1 MVESSQP
8 VVKAWDR
15 IPPARKE
22 RPVGTWDVIPTTD
35 RVQTHNVQRAEIP
48 DEIKAQLRAEARRTG
63 QTVTATADVR
73 YQHDLDSG
81 ETDARPRLR
90 EIQRPQARPTES
102 DSSGAD
108 PWEESGA
115 LSGTLTPQ
123 YEQLLE
129 KLIEKP
135 QPRGRQLRRGH
146 LKDGRVEMPQIVVVT
161 EPTQS
166 GRRGGD

>member
-1 MVESSQP
+1 MAGLGERLLGLGGPLPPGSSQP

-15 IPPARKE
+15 TPPARKE

-35 RVQTHNVQRAEIP
+35 GVQTDNVQRAEIP

-108 PWEESGA
+108 PWEESGSA
-115 LSGTLTPQ
+115 V
-123 YEQLLE
+123 
-129 KLIEKP
+129 
-135 QPRGRQLRRGH
+135 GH
-146 LKDGRVEMPQIVVVT
+146 AHPSV
-161 EPTQS
+161 
-166 GRRGGD
+166 